1 MYWGDIMMGVLNFIK
16 NLLILDNQRAG
27 MFVFVTIVLYLIFK
41 DKKAN
46 VTEVMKKILSFFTVV
61 VEIIMHYK

>member
-16 NLLILDNQRAG
+16 NLLILDNQTAG

>member
-1 MYWGDIMMGVLNFIK
+1 MMGVLNFIK